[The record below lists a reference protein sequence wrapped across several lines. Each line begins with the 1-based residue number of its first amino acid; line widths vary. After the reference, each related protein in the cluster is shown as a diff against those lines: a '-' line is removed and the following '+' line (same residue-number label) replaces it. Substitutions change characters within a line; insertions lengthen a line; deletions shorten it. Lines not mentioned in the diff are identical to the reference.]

1 MNHRA
6 LYPLPL
12 LLLTNLAL
20 GAAGEDNSVAIAEP
34 AIRAVTLTGFT
45 RARAE
50 LPLVAET
57 QGRIQSVAYD
67 IGDAIALDGTFAR
80 IDDSFIRLELE
91 QNAVR
96 QEQLRSQIAFD
107 EREAERY
114 EKLARQNNAA
124 ASQRD
129 AFEQTLMNNRNE
141 LRQLDVQQR
150 VLAERLRRTRVPAPA
165 GWRVTERRV
174 EPGQWVSVGERLGAV
189 ADFRTLLVP
198 FALTPAQHAVLLA
211 ISDTDRG
218 LRLELPDLNRSLR
231 ASVYRSNPG
240 FDPDTRKI
248 AVDLKLDEPIHPL
261 RGGLRVLLKIAMP
274 ERSGAVLLP
283 ATAVRESY
291 EEYWVDPVDGEPI
304 QVLLL
309 GRHDGPDGPRLR
321 VSSPRVR
328 PGDRFLMPGPRTT
341 GGQPVAT
348 RH

>member
-1 MNHRA
+1 LNRLA
-6 LYPLPL
+6 LYPCPL
-12 LLLTNLAL
+12 LVLSALAF
-20 GAAGEDNSVAIAEP
+20 GAGSDDTGVVIAEP
-34 AIRAVTLTGFT
+34 AMRVLTLTGFT

-67 IGDAIALDGTFAR
+67 IGDAIGSDGTFAR
-80 IDDSFIRLELE
+80 IDDTFVRLEIE
-91 QNAVR
+91 QNTVR

-129 AFEQTLMNNRNE
+129 TFEQTLLNNRNA

-189 ADFRTLLVP
+189 ADFTALLVP
-198 FALTPAQHAVLLA
+198 FALTPAQHAVVLA
-211 ISDTDRG
+211 ESDTDRG
-218 LRLELPDLNRSLR
+218 LRLELPDLNRTLR

-240 FDPDTRKI
+240 FDPDTRK
-248 AVDLKLDEPIHPL
+248 VGVELKLDEPIQPL
-261 RGGLRVLLKIAMP
+261 RGGLRVMLKIAMP

-283 ATAVRESY
+283 AAAVRESY

-321 VSSPRVR
+321 VSSPRIR
-328 PGDRFLMPGPRTT
+328 PGDRFLMSGPHVT
-341 GGQPVAT
+341 GGQPLAT
-348 RH
+348 RP